1 MKKLIVHDTSIQMME
16 TNGFEYICLT
26 DMIKAKDGAF
36 FVTDWL
42 RNRNTLEYIGIWEQ
56 LTNPGFNY
64 GEFAIIKTKAGLNN
78 FKISVKDFVEQTN
91 AISLQANPGRYG
103 GTYAHKD
110 IAFEFAMWI
119 SPEFK
124 IYFIREFQRIKA
136 EKEKAFGWT
145 AKRELAKVNQLIH
158 ANSIQKHLVPSEISP
173 EQALVIYASEADVIN
188 VALFGKTARAFK
200 KQNPDFKGKIR
211 DAATIEQL
219 ICLINL
225 ENLNAL
231 FIQEGLTQAK
241 RLLKLNQIAIQQLT
255 LLQSKSNQTIE
266 NLKKLDF

>member
-1 MKKLIVHDTSIQMME
+1 MKKLIVNDTSIQLME

-26 DMIKAKDGAF
+26 DMVKAKDGAF

-42 RNRNTLEYIGIWEQ
+42 RNRNTLQYIGIWEQ
-56 LTNPGFNY
+56 LTNPSFNY

-91 AISLQANPGRYG
+91 AISLQAKPGRYG

-124 IYFIREFQRIKA
+124 IYLIREFQRIKA

-145 AKRELAKVNQLIH
+145 AKRELAKVNHLIH
-158 ANSIQKHLVPSEISP
+158 ASSIQKHLVPNEISP
-173 EQALVIYASEADVIN
+173 EQALIIYASEADVIN
-188 VALFGKTARAFK
+188 VALFGHTARAFK

>member
-1 MKKLIVHDTSIQMME
+1 MKKLIVHETSIQMME
-16 TNGFEYICLT
+16 ANGFEYICLT
-26 DMIKAKDGAF
+26 DMMKAKDGAF

-56 LTNPGFNY
+56 LTNPSFNY

-91 AISLQANPGRYG
+91 AISLQAKPGRYG
-103 GTYAHKD
+103 GT
-110 IAFEFAMWI
+110 
-119 SPEFK
+119 
-124 IYFIREFQRIKA
+124 
-136 EKEKAFGWT
+136 
-145 AKRELAKVNQLIH
+145 L
-158 ANSIQKHLVPSEISP
+158 
-173 EQALVIYASEADVIN
+173 
-188 VALFGKTARAFK
+188 ALFGKTARAFK
-200 KQNPDFKGKIR
+200 KQNADFKGMIR

-241 RLLKLNQIAIQQLT
+241 RIVKLNQIAIQQLT
-255 LLQSKSNQTIE
+255 LLQSKSYQTLE

>member
-1 MKKLIVHDTSIQMME
+1 MKKLIVNETSIQMMK

-26 DMIKAKDGAF
+26 DMVKAKDGVF

-56 LTNPGFNY
+56 LTNPSFNY
-64 GEFAIIKTKAGLNN
+64 SEFAIIKTKAGLNN
-78 FKISVKDFVEQTN
+78 FKISVK
-91 AISLQANPGRYG
+91 
-103 GTYAHKD
+103 
-110 IAFEFAMWI
+110 
-119 SPEFK
+119 
-124 IYFIREFQRIKA
+124 
-136 EKEKAFGWT
+136 
-145 AKRELAKVNQLIH
+145 
-158 ANSIQKHLVPSEISP
+158 
-173 EQALVIYASEADVIN
+173 
-188 VALFGKTARAFK
+188 
-200 KQNPDFKGKIR
+200 DFKGKIR

-231 FIQEGLTQAK
+231 FIQEGLTQGK
-241 RLLKLNQIAIQQLT
+241 RLLKLNQIAIQPLT

>member
-1 MKKLIVHDTSIQMME
+1 MKKLIVHETSIQMIE
-16 TNGFEYICLT
+16 ANGFEYICLT
-26 DMIKAKDGAF
+26 DMMKAKDGAF

-56 LTNPGFNY
+56 LTNPSFNY

-91 AISLQANPGRYG
+91 AISLQAKPGRYG

-119 SPEFK
+119 SPAFK
-124 IYFIREFQRIKA
+124 IYLIREFQRIKS
-136 EKEKAFGWT
+136 EKHKAFGWT

-158 ANSIQKHLVPSEISP
+158 ANSIQKHLVPKEILP
-173 EQALVIYASEADVIN
+173 EQAKVIYASEADVIN

-241 RLLKLNQIAIQQLT
+241 RIVKLNQIAIQQLT
-255 LLQSKSNQTIE
+255 LLQSKSNQTLE

>member
-56 LTNPGFNY
+56 LSNPGFNY

-91 AISLQANPGRYG
+91 AISLQAKPGRYG

-124 IYFIREFQRIKA
+124 IYLIREFQRIKA

-158 ANSIQKHLVPSEISP
+158 ANSIQKHLVPNEISP